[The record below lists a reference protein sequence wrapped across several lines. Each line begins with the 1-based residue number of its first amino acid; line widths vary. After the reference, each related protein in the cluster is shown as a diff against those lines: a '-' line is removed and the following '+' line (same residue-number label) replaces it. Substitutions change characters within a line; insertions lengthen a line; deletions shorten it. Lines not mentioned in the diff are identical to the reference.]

1 MGKSKEWA
9 MELAAEAPLSTCCGA
24 QPLGDTH
31 ETCGHH
37 MGFCSDCRDHA
48 EFISE
53 EDQEEPY
60 IPSDKELEE
69 VDTLANVA
77 KVKPVFGDLLTE
89 ISNRRATALR
99 YLHDAYADGDEN
111 AKQYYQGTIDALD
124 AIHNIATRIIF

>member
-9 MELAAEAPLSTCCGA
+9 MELAAEGPLSTCCGA
-24 QPLGDTH
+24 QPIGDTH

-37 MGFCSDCRDHA
+37 MGFCSDCREHA
-48 EFISE
+48 EFIGD

-77 KVKPVFGDLLTE
+77 KVKPVFSELFEEL
-89 ISNRRATALR
+89 SRLRSTAVLGE
-99 YLHDAYADGDEN
+99 HDAHAEGDDK
-111 AKQYYQGTIDALD
+111 AKQYYRGRIDAID
-124 AIHNIATRIIF
+124 AIHNLATRIIF